1 MRKIIF
7 RVLLILT
14 MGVGGWVY
22 QSVALGDKNH
32 PRLDSLFQEL
42 RATNDQEAAQEISDE
57 IWILWREVDD
67 PEAAELFALG
77 QRAMT

>member
-22 QSVALGDKNH
+22 QSVALGDQNH
-32 PRLDSLFQEL
+32 PRLDSLFEEL

-57 IWILWREVDD
+57 I
-67 PEAAELFALG
+67 
-77 QRAMT
+77 